1 MRCDRS
7 SAQPLHASFRSHP
20 ADIILDTGQGIAV
33 VGMQSILYWG
43 RIPGYTSLFKLGIVH
58 RLRLFSRGEPQPPY
72 FLSHSTSHLRPANRS
87 IASLHCHSR
96 MPANHQLARTFSPLI
111 HQLPTTRRRE
121 YRADIVIAIEDGIED
136 RQPLEIEGTSHVI
149 LPYLS
154 L

>member
-58 RLRLFSRGEPQPPY
+58 RLRLFSRGEPPAPL
-72 FLSHSTSHLRPANRS
+72 FSESLLRPANRS

-96 MPANHQLARTFSPLI
+96 MPANHQLARTILAIDSSPSYYSA
-111 HQLPTTRRRE
+111 TRISSR
-121 YRADIVIAIEDGIED
+121 
-136 RQPLEIEGTSHVI
+136 TSSSRSRMESRTVN
-149 LPYLS
+149 P
-154 L
+154 